1 MNLLKSTGTFGFFTI
16 ISRLLGYLRDILI
29 AVFLGTGVLADAFFV
44 AFRIPNT
51 FRRLFSEGTF
61 NAAFVPS
68 YSSEITKGK
77 AKSNKFANDIFNLL
91 FLGLFFL
98 VLIIQIFMPA
108 FVSIIAP
115 GFIDDFDKMELAISL
130 TRITFP
136 FLFFISL
143 ASFFSAIL
151 NSHNKFA
158 ATSAAPIV
166 LNIVL
171 IVILFFSKYL
181 GDELV
186 YYLSYGVSLAGILQL
201 LFLYKFVIKFYS
213 LKFNFRIASIKGNN
227 KVKIFFKKL
236 LPSIFSSG
244 VTQINILVGTIIA
257 SFQASAVSYLYYADR
272 IYQINLAIAGIA
284 IGVVVLPQLS
294 KHIRSKKK
302 DKILLIQNKALEL
315 SLFLSLPASVA
326 LLLGSE
332 NIISALFGYGSFS
345 EIAAQ
350 NSAKALYYFA
360 LGLPAFSLIKIFS
373 SFFFANHD
381 TKTPFYIS
389 LVSVILNIIIS
400 VYYFNKI
407 GFVIIPIATSISS
420 WFNGIFLFIFLKNKN
435 LFKFNNEF
443 IVRFIKII
451 IASLS
456 MGVFF
461 NFLLIYFQNQLAFD
475 QNLKSFYL
483 ILSVVMGLLFYL
495 FVSYW
500 IKAFKISD
508 FKLNY

>member
-16 ISRLLGYLRDILI
+16 LSRLLGYLRDILI
-29 AVFLGTGVLADAFFV
+29 AIFLGTGVLADVFFV

-51 FRRLFSEGTF
+51 FRRLFSEGAF
-61 NAAFVPS
+61 NSAFVPS
-68 YSSEITKGK
+68 YASEIARGK
-77 AKSNKFANDIFNLL
+77 IQSSKFANNIFNYL
-91 FLGLFFL
+91 FLGLLFL
-98 VLIIQIFMPA
+98 VLVVQVFMPA

-115 GFIDDFDKMELAISL
+115 GFVEEVEKIELAINL

-158 ATSAAPIV
+158 AASASPII
-166 LNIVL
+166 LNIIL
-171 IVILFFSKYL
+171 IGILFFSKL
-181 GDELV
+181 LEDELV

-201 LFLYKFVIKFYS
+201 FFLYKFVNKFYS
-213 LKFNFRIASIKGNN
+213 LKFNFKIRIDK
-227 KVKIFFKKL
+227 KTKIFFKKL

-294 KHIRSKKK
+294 KHIQSKKK

-326 LLLGSE
+326 LLIGSE
-332 NIISALFGYGSFS
+332 QIISALFGYGSFDQVS
-345 EIAAQ
+345 VL
-350 NSAKALYYFA
+350 NSGKALYYFA
-360 LGLPAFSLIKIFS
+360 LGLPAFSLIKVFS
-373 SFFFANHD
+373 IFFFANLD

-389 LVSVILNIIIS
+389 LLSVILNIVIS
-400 VYYFNKI
+400 VFYFNEI
-407 GFVIIPIATSISS
+407 GFIIIPIATTISS
-420 WFNGIFLFIFLKNKN
+420 WFNALLLFICLKNKG
-435 LFKFNNEF
+435 LFNFNKIF
-443 IVRFIKII
+443 LVRFIKII
-451 IASLS
+451 ISSIL

-461 NFLLIYFQNQLAFD
+461 SFLIYYFQDEISFN

-483 ILSVVMGLLFYL
+483 IISVVLGLLFYL
-495 FVSYW
+495 FVSYF
-500 IKAFKISD
+500 IKAFKMSD
-508 FKLNY
+508 IKLKY